1 MKQIIKIGL
10 AQINPVLGDLPG
22 NAKKITN
29 FIKEADQQG
38 IDLLIFPE
46 LAITGYLPQDLL
58 LNRSFI
64 DCNLQCLNKITAA
77 CRSSMVVILGYVA
90 RENGKLYNAA
100 AVIKSGQLIATCY
113 KTLLPNYDVFDE
125 HRYFTPANENLPV
138 PIEIGGHSVR
148 LGVEICEDLWDSNSA
163 IKVTDQLVAQG
174 AELLVNLSASP
185 FEYDKRDRRRQLV
198 LDKVTKLRRPFVL
211 VNLVGGRDELVFDG
225 NSFALDASGALIG
238 WGGEFKENLAV
249 FELDLV
255 SGQGHR
261 MPWPETQREAS
272 IYQALTLGVHDYF
285 YKTGGRQAIIGLSG
299 GIDSALV
306 ACIAVSALG
315 AENVLGVFLPSQ
327 YTSAASRE
335 DSVVL
340 AKNLNIRLIEIPI
353 EKIFQS
359 YLQELKPVFGQT
371 SPDVTEENIQS
382 RIRGNL
388 LMALAN
394 KYQAYVLNT
403 GNKTE
408 LALGY
413 CTMYGDMCGALAVI
427 SDLSKLDV
435 YKIAGYF
442 NETAERLII
451 PERIFT
457 KIPTAELAPEQVD
470 PFDYTIVS
478 PLVDL
483 IINDQKT
490 PAELIQM
497 GYAADLVTDIFERI
511 KFAEFKRR
519 QAAPG
524 LKITSKAFGLG
535 RRYPIINHFKEKG
548 GKQCE

>member
-1 MKQIIKIGL
+1 LKQIIKIGL

-100 AVIKSGQLIATCY
+100 TVIKSGQLIATRY

-125 HRYFTPANENLPV
+125 HRYFTPASENLPV
-138 PIEIGGHSVR
+138 KIEIGGHSMR

-174 AELLVNLSASP
+174 AELMVNLSASP
-185 FEYDKRDRRRQLV
+185 FEYDKRDRRRQLA
-198 LDKVTKLRRPFVL
+198 LDKIIKLRRPFVL
-211 VNLVGGRDELVFDG
+211 VNMVGGRDELVFDG

-255 SGQGHR
+255 SGQGYR

-335 DSVVL
+335 DSVIL

-394 KYQAYVLNT
+394 KYHAYVLNT

-435 YKIAGYF
+435 YKVAGYF

-451 PERIFT
+451 PERIFI
-457 KIPTAELAPEQVD
+457 KIPTAELAPGQVD
-470 PFDYTIVS
+470 PFNYTIVS

-497 GYAADLVTDIFERI
+497 GYAADLVNDIIERI
-511 KFAEFKRR
+511 KLAEFKRR

>member
-10 AQINPVLGDLPG
+10 AQINPVLGDLSG
-22 NAKKITN
+22 NAAKIIN
-29 FIKEADQQG
+29 FIQEADQQG
-38 IDLLIFPE
+38 VNLLIFPE

-77 CRSSMVVILGYVA
+77 CRSSMVVILGFVA
-90 RENGKLYNAA
+90 RENDKLYNAA
-100 AVIKSGQLIATCY
+100 AVIKSGQLIATRY

-198 LDKVTKLRRPFVL
+198 LDKVIKLRRPFVL
-211 VNLVGGRDELVFDG
+211 VNIVGGRDELVFDG
-225 NSFALDASGALIG
+225 NSFALDASGTLIG

-457 KIPTAELAPEQVD
+457 KIPTAELAPGQVD

>member
-1 MKQIIKIGL
+1 LKQIIKIGL

-211 VNLVGGRDELVFDG
+211 VNMVGGRDELVFDG
-225 NSFALDASGALIG
+225 NSFALDVSGALIG

-335 DSVVL
+335 DSVIL

-394 KYQAYVLNT
+394 KYHAYVLNT

-435 YKIAGYF
+435 YKVAGYF

-451 PERIFT
+451 PERIFI
-457 KIPTAELAPEQVD
+457 KIPTAELAPGQVD
-470 PFDYTIVS
+470 PFNYTIVS

-497 GYAADLVTDIFERI
+497 GYAADLVNDIIERI
-511 KFAEFKRR
+511 KLAEFKRR

>member
-125 HRYFTPANENLPV
+125 HRYFTPASENLPV
-138 PIEIGGHSVR
+138 KIEIGGHSMR

-457 KIPTAELAPEQVD
+457 KIPTAELAPGQVD

>member
-1 MKQIIKIGL
+1 MKQNIKIGL
-10 AQINPVLGDLPG
+10 AQINPILGDLSG
-22 NAKKITN
+22 NAAKIIN
-29 FIKEADQQG
+29 FIQEADQQG
-38 IDLLIFPE
+38 VNLLIFPE

-77 CRSSMVVILGYVA
+77 CRSSMVVILGFVA

-100 AVIKSGQLIATCY
+100 AVIKSGQLIATRY
-113 KTLLPNYDVFDE
+113 KTLLPNYDLFDE
-125 HRYFTPANENLPV
+125 HRYFTPASENLPV
-138 PIEIGGHSVR
+138 KIEIGGHSMR

-457 KIPTAELAPEQVD
+457 KIPTAELAPGQVD

>member
-10 AQINPVLGDLPG
+10 AQINPVLGDLSG
-22 NAKKITN
+22 NAAKIIN
-29 FIKEADQQG
+29 FIQEADQQG
-38 IDLLIFPE
+38 VNLLIFPE

-77 CRSSMVVILGYVA
+77 CRSSMVVILGFVA
-90 RENGKLYNAA
+90 RENDKLYNAA
-100 AVIKSGQLIATCY
+100 AVIKSGQLIATRY

-125 HRYFTPANENLPV
+125 RRYFTPANENLPV

-148 LGVEICEDLWDSNSA
+148 LGVEICEDLWDSNSD

-225 NSFALDASGALIG
+225 NSFALDASGTLIG

-457 KIPTAELAPEQVD
+457 KIPTAELAPGQVD

-497 GYAADLVTDIFERI
+497 GYATDLVNDIFERI

-524 LKITSKAFGLG
+524 LKITGKAFGLG

-548 GKQCE
+548 EKQCE

>member
-1 MKQIIKIGL
+1 LKQIIKIGL
-10 AQINPVLGDLPG
+10 AQINPVLGDLSG
-22 NAKKITN
+22 NAAKIIN
-29 FIKEADQQG
+29 FIQEADQQG
-38 IDLLIFPE
+38 VNLLIFPE

-77 CRSSMVVILGYVA
+77 CRSSMVVILGFVA
-90 RENGKLYNAA
+90 RENDKLYNAA
-100 AVIKSGQLIATCY
+100 AVIKSGQLIATRY

-125 HRYFTPANENLPV
+125 RRYFTPANENLPV

-148 LGVEICEDLWDSNSA
+148 LGVEICEDLWDSNSD
-163 IKVTDQLVAQG
+163 IKVTDQLVVQG

-198 LDKVTKLRRPFVL
+198 LDKVIKLRRPFVL
-211 VNLVGGRDELVFDG
+211 VNIVGGRDELVFDG
-225 NSFALDASGALIG
+225 NSFALDASGTLIG

-315 AENVLGVFLPSQ
+315 SENVLGVFLPSR

-394 KYQAYVLNT
+394 KYHAYVLNT

-435 YKIAGYF
+435 YKVAGYF

-457 KIPTAELAPEQVD
+457 KIPTAELAPGQVD

-497 GYAADLVTDIFERI
+497 GYATDLVNDIFERI

-524 LKITSKAFGLG
+524 LKITGKAFGLG

-548 GKQCE
+548 EKQCE

>member
-1 MKQIIKIGL
+1 LKQIIKIGL
-10 AQINPVLGDLPG
+10 VQINPILGDLSG
-22 NAKKITN
+22 NAAKIIN
-29 FIKEADQQG
+29 FIQEADQQG
-38 IDLLIFPE
+38 VNLLIFPE

-77 CRSSMVVILGYVA
+77 CRSSMVVILGFVA
-90 RENGKLYNAA
+90 RENDKLYNAA
-100 AVIKSGQLIATCY
+100 AVIKSGQLIATRY

-148 LGVEICEDLWDSNSA
+148 LGVEICEDLWDSNSD

-225 NSFALDASGALIG
+225 NSFALDASGTLIG

-457 KIPTAELAPEQVD
+457 KIPTAELAPGQVD

-497 GYAADLVTDIFERI
+497 GYATDLVNDIFERI

>member
-10 AQINPVLGDLPG
+10 VQINPILGDLSG
-22 NAKKITN
+22 NAAKIIN
-29 FIKEADQQG
+29 FIQEADQQG
-38 IDLLIFPE
+38 VNLLIFPE

-77 CRSSMVVILGYVA
+77 CRSSMVVILGFVA
-90 RENGKLYNAA
+90 RENDKLYNAA
-100 AVIKSGQLIATCY
+100 AVIKSGQLIATRY

-225 NSFALDASGALIG
+225 NSFALDASGTLIG

-255 SGQGHR
+255 SGQGYR
-261 MPWPETQREAS
+261 IPWPETQREAS

-335 DSVVL
+335 DSVIL

-457 KIPTAELAPEQVD
+457 KIPTAELAPGQVD

-497 GYAADLVTDIFERI
+497 GYAADLVNDIFERI

-524 LKITSKAFGLG
+524 LKITGKAFGLG

-548 GKQCE
+548 EKQCE

>member
-10 AQINPVLGDLPG
+10 VQINPILGDLSG
-22 NAKKITN
+22 NAAKIIN
-29 FIKEADQQG
+29 FIQEADQQG
-38 IDLLIFPE
+38 VNLLIFPE

-77 CRSSMVVILGYVA
+77 CRSSMVVILGFVA
-90 RENGKLYNAA
+90 RENDKLYNAA
-100 AVIKSGQLIATCY
+100 AVIKSGQLIATRY

-125 HRYFTPANENLPV
+125 RRYFTPANENLPV

-163 IKVTDQLVAQG
+163 IKVTDQLVVQG

-198 LDKVTKLRRPFVL
+198 LDKVIKLRRPFVL
-211 VNLVGGRDELVFDG
+211 VNIVGGRDELVFDG
-225 NSFALDASGALIG
+225 NSFALDASGTLIG

-457 KIPTAELAPEQVD
+457 KIPTAELAPGQVD

-497 GYAADLVTDIFERI
+497 GYATDLVNDIFERI

-524 LKITSKAFGLG
+524 LKITGKAFGLG

-548 GKQCE
+548 EKQCE

>member
-10 AQINPVLGDLPG
+10 AQINPVLGDLSG
-22 NAKKITN
+22 NAAKIIN
-29 FIKEADQQG
+29 FIQEADQQG
-38 IDLLIFPE
+38 VNLLIFPE

-77 CRSSMVVILGYVA
+77 CRSSMVVILGFVA
-90 RENGKLYNAA
+90 RENDKLYNAA
-100 AVIKSGQLIATCY
+100 AVIKSGQLIATRY

-138 PIEIGGHSVR
+138 TIEIGGHSVR

-225 NSFALDASGALIG
+225 NSFALDASGTLIG

-255 SGQGHR
+255 SGQGYR
-261 MPWPETQREAS
+261 IPWPETQREAS

-457 KIPTAELAPEQVD
+457 KIPTAELAPGQVD

-497 GYAADLVTDIFERI
+497 GYAADLVNDIFERI

-524 LKITSKAFGLG
+524 LKITGKAFGLG

-548 GKQCE
+548 EKQCE

>member
-10 AQINPVLGDLPG
+10 VQINPVLGDLSG
-22 NAKKITN
+22 NAAKIIN
-29 FIKEADQQG
+29 FIQEADQQG
-38 IDLLIFPE
+38 VNLLIFPE

-77 CRSSMVVILGYVA
+77 CRSSMVVILGFVA
-90 RENGKLYNAA
+90 RENDKLYNAA
-100 AVIKSGQLIATCY
+100 AVIKSGQLIATRY

-125 HRYFTPANENLPV
+125 RRYFTPANENLPV

-148 LGVEICEDLWDSNSA
+148 LGVEICEDLWDSNSD

-225 NSFALDASGALIG
+225 NSFALDASGTLIG

-435 YKIAGYF
+435 YKVAGYF

-457 KIPTAELAPEQVD
+457 KIPTAELAPGQVD

-497 GYAADLVTDIFERI
+497 GYATDLVNDIFERI

-548 GKQCE
+548 EKQCE

>member
-10 AQINPVLGDLPG
+10 AQINPVLGDLSG
-22 NAKKITN
+22 NAAKIIN
-29 FIKEADQQG
+29 FIQEADQQG
-38 IDLLIFPE
+38 VNLLIFPE

-77 CRSSMVVILGYVA
+77 CRSSMVVILGFVA
-90 RENGKLYNAA
+90 RENDKLYNAA
-100 AVIKSGQLIATCY
+100 AVIKSGQLIATRY

-225 NSFALDASGALIG
+225 NSFALDASGTLIG

-435 YKIAGYF
+435 YKVAGYF

-457 KIPTAELAPEQVD
+457 KIPTAELAPGQVD

-524 LKITSKAFGLG
+524 LKITGKAFGLG

-548 GKQCE
+548 EKQCE

>member
-1 MKQIIKIGL
+1 
-10 AQINPVLGDLPG
+10 
-22 NAKKITN
+22 
-29 FIKEADQQG
+29 
-38 IDLLIFPE
+38 
-46 LAITGYLPQDLL
+46 
-58 LNRSFI
+58 
-64 DCNLQCLNKITAA
+64 
-77 CRSSMVVILGYVA
+77 MVVILGFVA
-90 RENGKLYNAA
+90 RENDKLYNAA
-100 AVIKSGQLIATCY
+100 AVIKSGQLIATRY

-138 PIEIGGHSVR
+138 TIEIGGHSVR

-306 ACIAVSALG
+306 ACIAISALG
-315 AENVLGVFLPSQ
+315 AENVLGVFLPSR

-394 KYQAYVLNT
+394 KYHAYVLNT

-435 YKIAGYF
+435 YKVAGYF

>member
-10 AQINPVLGDLPG
+10 VQINPVLGDLPG

-38 IDLLIFPE
+38 VNLLIFPE

-77 CRSSMVVILGYVA
+77 CRSSMVVILGFVA
-90 RENGKLYNAA
+90 RENDKLYNAA
-100 AVIKSGQLIATCY
+100 AVIKSGQLIATRY

-125 HRYFTPANENLPV
+125 RRYFTPANENLPV

-211 VNLVGGRDELVFDG
+211 VNIVGGRDELVFDG

-382 RIRGNL
+382 RILGNL

-497 GYAADLVTDIFERI
+497 GYATDLVNDIFERI

-524 LKITSKAFGLG
+524 LKITGKAFGLG

>member
-457 KIPTAELAPEQVD
+457 KIPTAELAPGQVD

-497 GYAADLVTDIFERI
+497 GYAADLVNDIFERI

>member
-1 MKQIIKIGL
+1 LKQIIKIGL
-10 AQINPVLGDLPG
+10 VQINPILGDLSG
-22 NAKKITN
+22 NAAKIIN
-29 FIKEADQQG
+29 FIQEADQQG
-38 IDLLIFPE
+38 VNLLIFPE

-77 CRSSMVVILGYVA
+77 CRSSMVVILGFVA
-90 RENGKLYNAA
+90 RENDKLYNAA
-100 AVIKSGQLIATCY
+100 AVIKSGQLIATRY

-125 HRYFTPANENLPV
+125 RRYFTPANENLPV

-225 NSFALDASGALIG
+225 NSFALDASGTLIG

-394 KYQAYVLNT
+394 KYHAYVLNT

-457 KIPTAELAPEQVD
+457 KIPTAELAPGQVD

-497 GYAADLVTDIFERI
+497 GYATDLVNDIFERI

-524 LKITSKAFGLG
+524 LKITGKAFGLG

-548 GKQCE
+548 EKQCE

>member
-10 AQINPVLGDLPG
+10 VQINPILGDLSG
-22 NAKKITN
+22 NAAKIIN
-29 FIKEADQQG
+29 FIQEADQQG
-38 IDLLIFPE
+38 VNLLIFPE

-77 CRSSMVVILGYVA
+77 CRSSMVVILGFVA
-90 RENGKLYNAA
+90 RENDKLYNAA
-100 AVIKSGQLIATCY
+100 AVIKSGQLIATRY

-125 HRYFTPANENLPV
+125 RRYFTPANENLPV

-148 LGVEICEDLWDSNSA
+148 LGVEICEDLWDSNSD

-225 NSFALDASGALIG
+225 NSFALDASGTLIG

-457 KIPTAELAPEQVD
+457 KIPTAELAPGQVD

-497 GYAADLVTDIFERI
+497 GYATDLVNDIFERI

-524 LKITSKAFGLG
+524 LKITGKAFGLG

-548 GKQCE
+548 EKQCE

>member
-1 MKQIIKIGL
+1 LKQNIKIGL
-10 AQINPVLGDLPG
+10 AQINPILGDLSG
-22 NAKKITN
+22 NAAKIIN
-29 FIKEADQQG
+29 FIQEADQQG
-38 IDLLIFPE
+38 VNLLIFPE

-77 CRSSMVVILGYVA
+77 CRSSMVVILGFVA
-90 RENGKLYNAA
+90 RENDKLYNAA
-100 AVIKSGQLIATCY
+100 AVIKSGQLIATRY

-125 HRYFTPANENLPV
+125 RRYFTPANENLPV

-148 LGVEICEDLWDSNSA
+148 LGVEICEDLWDSNSD

-457 KIPTAELAPEQVD
+457 KIPTAELAPGQVD

>member
-10 AQINPVLGDLPG
+10 VQINPVLGDLSG
-22 NAKKITN
+22 NAAKIIN
-29 FIKEADQQG
+29 FIQEADQQG
-38 IDLLIFPE
+38 VNLLIFPE

-77 CRSSMVVILGYVA
+77 CRSSMVVILGFVA
-90 RENGKLYNAA
+90 RENDKLYNAA
-100 AVIKSGQLIATCY
+100 AVIKSGQLIATRY

-125 HRYFTPANENLPV
+125 RRYFTPANENLPV

-148 LGVEICEDLWDSNSA
+148 LGVEICEDLWDSNSD

-225 NSFALDASGALIG
+225 NSFALDASGTLIG

-435 YKIAGYF
+435 YKVAGYF

-457 KIPTAELAPEQVD
+457 KIPTAELAPGQVD

-497 GYAADLVTDIFERI
+497 GYATDLVNDIFERI

-524 LKITSKAFGLG
+524 LKITGKAFGLG

-548 GKQCE
+548 EKQCE

>member
-1 MKQIIKIGL
+1 LKPEIKIGL
-10 AQINPVLGDLPG
+10 AQINPILGDLPG
-22 NAKKITN
+22 NAKKIIN
-29 FIKEADQQG
+29 FIQDAEQQG
-38 IDLLIFPE
+38 VDLLIFPE
-46 LAITGYLPQDLL
+46 LAITGYSPQDLL
-58 LNRSFI
+58 LEQSFV
-64 DCNLQCLNKITAA
+64 DCNLQWLNKITTA
-77 CRSSMVVILGYVA
+77 CHSAMVVILGFVA
-90 RENGKLYNAA
+90 RDNGKLYNAA
-100 AVIKSGQLIATCY
+100 AVIKSGQLVATRS

-125 HRYFTPANENLPV
+125 CRYFTPASENLPV
-138 PIEIGGHSVR
+138 TIAIGGHSVR
-148 LGVEICEDLWDSNSA
+148 LGVEICEDLWDSNSD

-174 AELLVNLSASP
+174 AELVINLSASP

-198 LDKVTKLRRPFVL
+198 LDKVIKLKRPFVL

-225 NSFALDASGALIG
+225 NSFALDASGSTIG
-238 WGGEFKENLAV
+238 WGEEFKENLVV

-255 SGQGHR
+255 SGCGR
-261 MPWPETQREAS
+261 GMPWPKIQREAS

-327 YTSAASRE
+327 YTSATSRE
-335 DSVVL
+335 DAFIL
-340 AKNLNIRLIEIPI
+340 AKNTNIKLIEIPI

-359 YLQELKPVFGQT
+359 YLQELKPVFGET

-394 KYQAYVLNT
+394 KYHAYVLTT

-435 YKIAGYF
+435 YKVASYF
-442 NETAERLII
+442 NETAGRLII
-451 PERIFT
+451 PERVFS
-457 KIPTAELAPEQVD
+457 KIPTAELAPGQVD
-470 PFDYTIVS
+470 PFDYAIVS
-478 PLVDL
+478 PLVDD
-483 IINDQKT
+483 IIIEQKT
-490 PAELIQM
+490 PAELVQM
-497 GYAADLVTDIFERI
+497 GYPRNLVNDIFRRI
-511 KFAEFKRR
+511 KSAEFKRR

-524 LKITSKAFGLG
+524 LKISGKAFGLG
-535 RRYPIINHFKEKG
+535 RRYPIINHFEEKG
-548 GKQCE
+548 EEQCE

>member
-335 DSVVL
+335 DSVIL

-435 YKIAGYF
+435 YKVAGYF

-451 PERIFT
+451 PERIFI
-457 KIPTAELAPEQVD
+457 KIPTAELAPGQVD

-497 GYAADLVTDIFERI
+497 GYAADLVNDIIERI
-511 KFAEFKRR
+511 KLAEFKRR

>member
-211 VNLVGGRDELVFDG
+211 VNMVGGRDELVFDG

-457 KIPTAELAPEQVD
+457 KIPTAELAPGQVD

>member
-38 IDLLIFPE
+38 VNLLIFPE

-77 CRSSMVVILGYVA
+77 CRSSMVVILGFVA
-90 RENGKLYNAA
+90 RENDKLYNAA

-211 VNLVGGRDELVFDG
+211 VNMVGGRDELVFDG

-285 YKTGGRQAIIGLSG
+285 YKTGGKQAIIGLSG

-394 KYQAYVLNT
+394 KYHAYVLNT

-413 CTMYGDMCGALAVI
+413 CTMYSDMCGALAVI

-435 YKIAGYF
+435 YKVAGYF

-457 KIPTAELAPEQVD
+457 KIPTAELAPGQVD

-497 GYAADLVTDIFERI
+497 GYAADLVNDIIERI
-511 KFAEFKRR
+511 KLAEFKRR

-548 GKQCE
+548 EKQCE

>member
-10 AQINPVLGDLPG
+10 AQINPVLGDLSG
-22 NAKKITN
+22 NAAKIIN
-29 FIKEADQQG
+29 FIQEADQQG
-38 IDLLIFPE
+38 VNLLIFPE

-77 CRSSMVVILGYVA
+77 CRSSMVVILGFVA
-90 RENGKLYNAA
+90 RENDKLYNAA
-100 AVIKSGQLIATCY
+100 AVIKSGQLIATRY

-125 HRYFTPANENLPV
+125 RRYFTPANENLPV

-148 LGVEICEDLWDSNSA
+148 LGVEICEDLWDSNSD
-163 IKVTDQLVAQG
+163 IKVTDQLVVQG

-198 LDKVTKLRRPFVL
+198 LDKVIKLRRPFVL
-211 VNLVGGRDELVFDG
+211 VNIVGGRDELVFDG
-225 NSFALDASGALIG
+225 NSFALDASGTLIG

-315 AENVLGVFLPSQ
+315 SENVLGVFLPSR

-394 KYQAYVLNT
+394 KYHAYVLNT

-435 YKIAGYF
+435 YKVAGYF

-457 KIPTAELAPEQVD
+457 KIPTAELAPGQVD

-497 GYAADLVTDIFERI
+497 GYATDLVNDIFERI

-524 LKITSKAFGLG
+524 LKITGKAFGLG

-548 GKQCE
+548 EKQCE

>member
-1 MKQIIKIGL
+1 LKQNIKIGL
-10 AQINPVLGDLPG
+10 AQINPILGDLSG
-22 NAKKITN
+22 NAAKIIN
-29 FIKEADQQG
+29 FIQEADQQG
-38 IDLLIFPE
+38 VNLLIFPE

-77 CRSSMVVILGYVA
+77 CRSSMVVILGFVA

-100 AVIKSGQLIATCY
+100 AVIKSGQLIATRY

-125 HRYFTPANENLPV
+125 RRYFTPANENLPV

-148 LGVEICEDLWDSNSA
+148 LGVEICEDLWDSNSD

-457 KIPTAELAPEQVD
+457 KIPTAELAPGQVD

>member
-1 MKQIIKIGL
+1 LKQIIKIGL

-457 KIPTAELAPEQVD
+457 KIPTAELAPGQVD

>member
-10 AQINPVLGDLPG
+10 VQINPILGDLSG
-22 NAKKITN
+22 NAAKIIN
-29 FIKEADQQG
+29 FIQEADQQG
-38 IDLLIFPE
+38 VNLLIFPE

-77 CRSSMVVILGYVA
+77 CRSSMVVILGFVA
-90 RENGKLYNAA
+90 RENDKLYNAA
-100 AVIKSGQLIATCY
+100 AVIKSGQLIATRY

-125 HRYFTPANENLPV
+125 RRYFTPANENLPV

-148 LGVEICEDLWDSNSA
+148 LGVEICEDLWDSNSD

-225 NSFALDASGALIG
+225 NSFALDASGTLIG

-335 DSVVL
+335 DSVIL

-435 YKIAGYF
+435 YKVAGYF

-497 GYAADLVTDIFERI
+497 GYAADLVNDIFERI

-524 LKITSKAFGLG
+524 LKITGKAFGLG

-548 GKQCE
+548 EKQCE

>member
-185 FEYDKRDRRRQLV
+185 FEYDMRDRRRQLV
-198 LDKVTKLRRPFVL
+198 LDKVIKLRRPFVL
-211 VNLVGGRDELVFDG
+211 VNMVGGRDELVFDG
-225 NSFALDASGALIG
+225 NSFALDASGTLIG

-299 GIDSALV
+299 GIDSSLV

-457 KIPTAELAPEQVD
+457 KIPTAELAPGQVD